1 MTEEWSPAAPELTQH
16 FDNADSGT
24 TEEARRS
31 YSAETVTTAQR
42 DQLENQRSAPALEE
56 HLRMGGP
63 GETAVHQTVDMR
75 NESQLAYVDDRLA
88 SAHAEMTTDF
98 ERNSVYD
105 KGQNFDRTGGQGR
118 ER

>member
-16 FDNADSGT
+16 FDNADSGAMD
-24 TEEARRS
+24 EARRS
-31 YSAETVTTAQR
+31 HSTETVTTAQR
-42 DQLENQRSAPALEE
+42 DQLESQRSAPALEE

-63 GETAVHQTVDMR
+63 GETEVHQTVDMR
-75 NESQLAYVDDRLA
+75 NEGQLAYVDERLA
-88 SAHAEMTTDF
+88 SAHAEMVSDF

-105 KGQNFDRTGGQGR
+105 KGQNFDRTDGQGR